1 MGYTDSELR
10 EGKPLIGI
18 ANSWN
23 TLVPGHYSLD
33 KVAAYVKNG
42 IYAGGGTPCEFGT
55 IAACDGVAQRHQG
68 MHYILPSRQIIC
80 NSV

>member
-1 MGYTDSELR
+1 MGYTDSERR
-10 EGKPLIGI
+10 EGKPLLGI

-42 IYAGGGTPCEFGT
+42 IYAGGGRIRAGDMVGIRYEGRLELH
-55 IAACDGVAQRHQG
+55 ASADQG
-68 MHYILPSRQIIC
+68 AIIKM
-80 NSV
+80 